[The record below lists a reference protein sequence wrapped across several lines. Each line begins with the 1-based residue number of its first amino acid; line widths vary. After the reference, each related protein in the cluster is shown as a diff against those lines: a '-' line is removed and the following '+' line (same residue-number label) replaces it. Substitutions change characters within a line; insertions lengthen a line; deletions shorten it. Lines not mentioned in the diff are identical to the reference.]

1 MKKFLL
7 VAALALITAV
17 SVMAKTD
24 GQTYE
29 PVNDLKLVNLWI
41 QDRVH
46 TPDVFPKKD
55 YCNTRARTAVMTNGV
70 IYIARSEAKQ
80 VVVEKATGNDTIQ
93 QAVVYRLDA
102 KTGEEL
108 TPLDVTLNGQPFG
121 DFLGIN
127 SIGVDNFGHVWVG
140 PYSSE

>member
-46 TPDVFPKKD
+46 TPD
-55 YCNTRARTAVMTNGV
+55 
-70 IYIARSEAKQ
+70 E
-80 VVVEKATGNDTIQ
+80 
-93 QAVVYRLDA
+93 
-102 KTGEEL
+102 
-108 TPLDVTLNGQPFG
+108 
-121 DFLGIN
+121 
-127 SIGVDNFGHVWVG
+127 
-140 PYSSE
+140 

>member
-46 TPDVFPKKD
+46 TPDVLPKKD

-70 IYIARSEAKQ
+70 IDIARSEAKQ

-108 TPLDVTLNGQPFG
+108 TPR
-121 DFLGIN
+121 
-127 SIGVDNFGHVWVG
+127 
-140 PYSSE
+140 

>member
-70 IYIARSEAKQ
+70 IYIARSEYFESF
-80 VVVEKATGNDTIQ
+80 VFN
-93 QAVVYRLDA
+93 R
-102 KTGEEL
+102 
-108 TPLDVTLNGQPFG
+108 
-121 DFLGIN
+121 
-127 SIGVDNFGHVWVG
+127 
-140 PYSSE
+140 